1 MTTREG
7 LVGGNFAVNAIG
19 FIPPTIAGLKIWSLF
34 GTAVGD
40 NVNVAIG
47 GPTFSNIGA
56 GPSYSAGY
64 GHFVSGSTAI
74 TTNLADTTALQ
85 PITVIAAMRIAS
97 GTGCMCGTYTNSGG
111 NHGFVIELSSA
122 PQLHG
127 FGTGMGSI
135 MNLTPT
141 SPVTSFALYAVTY
154 GASGVAPKAYDL
166 TAGTSATGT
175 AGTTYVPN
183 TGVNLSIGSAPVT
196 GTSGEDIAFF
206 AMYEAFLSGAQLT
219 SLVPAIRSTL
229 ANRGITV

>member
-7 LVGGNFAVNAIG
+7 LVGGNFSANAIG

-40 NVNVAIG
+40 NVNVATG

-64 GHFVSGSTAI
+64 GHFVAATTAI
-74 TTNLADTTALQ
+74 NSGLADTTALQ

-97 GTGCMCGTYTNSGG
+97 GTGCMCGTFTASGG
-111 NHGFVIELSSA
+111 NKGFQVQLSAA

-127 FGTGMGSI
+127 YSQGGGGVV
-135 MNLTPT
+135 NLTPT
-141 SPVTSFALYAVTY
+141 SPVTSFALYAMTY

-166 TAGTSATGT
+166 TAGTSATGS

-183 TGVNLSIGSAPVT
+183 TGVNLSIGSDPS
-196 GTSGEDIAFF
+196 GTAAACDLAFF
-206 AMYEAFLSGAQLT
+206 AAYTAFLSGAQLT